1 MTKSIK
7 ICRFGMIMTLG
18 VESEVDNILEVLA
31 NDIKIKKINLILG
44 VGIVIGFVGELI
56 Y

>member
-1 MTKSIK
+1 MVTV
-7 ICRFGMIMTLG
+7 FVG
-18 VESEVDNILEVLA
+18 ESDVDNILEVLV

-44 VGIVIGFVGELI
+44 VGIVIGFVGELR